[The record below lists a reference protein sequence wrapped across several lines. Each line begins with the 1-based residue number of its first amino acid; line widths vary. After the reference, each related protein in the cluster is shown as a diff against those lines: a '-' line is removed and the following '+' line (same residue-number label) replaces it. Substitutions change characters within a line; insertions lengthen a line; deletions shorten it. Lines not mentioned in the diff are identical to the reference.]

1 MKSHGKGKLVSAER
15 VDTLEKELIKFLL
28 NWQGNVRAGADFGC
42 GFGRASIIASILGY
56 KVFLFDSL
64 DLKEHFQKISNA
76 LSLQEKLIFKQINLE
91 DLQKTDLQPI
101 SFALLQRVIHYL
113 PYENAVNLLSLI
125 YEKMV
130 PDGKVFA
137 TISTPESEFAK
148 SYPCAK
154 VPLEKRFCKIENEE
168 DRLRFDV
175 LSPVCLY
182 SKKEAENLFSKVGFK
197 KEHSEQSRFGNIKMI
212 YYRP

>member
-15 VDTLEKELIKFLL
+15 VDALEKELIKFLL

-42 GFGRASIIASILGY
+42 GFGRVSTIASILGY
-56 KVFLFDSL
+56 RVFLFDSL
-64 DLKEHFQKISNA
+64 DLTEHFQQISNA
-76 LSLQEKLIFKQINLE
+76 LSLEKLIFKQVNLE
-91 DLQKTDLQPI
+91 KLQRTDLQPI

-113 PYENAVNLLSLI
+113 PHENAVNLLSLI

-130 PDGKVFA
+130 SGGKVFA

-148 SYPCAK
+148 SYPCAN
-154 VPLEKRFCKIENEE
+154 VPLEKRFCKIENEK

-182 SKKEAENLFSKVGFK
+182 SKKEAENLFSKAGFK